1 MFKNARYITRGVM
14 REVNLSLQ
22 FFLWQ
27 LIDSMPSMRDYLQ
40 IFKFE
45 KEGEK
50 LKITHVQEVPAY
62 RREYLLDAP
71 VFVGKIYVIDD
82 GEQSVML
89 LANEY

>member
-1 MFKNARYITRGVM
+1 MFKNARYVTCGVM
-14 REVNLSLQ
+14 REVDLSLQ
-22 FFLWQ
+22 LLLWQ
-27 LIDSMPSMRDYLQ
+27 LIDALPPPRDYLQ
-40 IFKFE
+40 VFNFT
-45 KEGEK
+45 KEGDK
-50 LKITHVQEVPAY
+50 LKITHTQEVPAY